1 MNTTR
6 RLLRHIVLLLAA
18 LVFASVIQFL
28 APSHAFASI
37 AHHSGGIAHAASEIG
52 KAASGAAMTEV
63 VIEPDAAQSSDGNAL
78 GCLNHH
84 KRMTGQ
90 KSGQCC
96 GSGCCV
102 AAMLAISEPQLFIAG
117 ASGANLPWAEHF
129 TLKNPVFG
137 SDRPPDFR
145 S

>member
-1 MNTTR
+1 MTAARHFLR
-6 RLLRHIVLLLAA
+6 RIVLLLAA
-18 LVFASVIQFL
+18 LVFASAIQLL

-37 AHHSGGIAHAASEIG
+37 AHHSGGITHAASEIG
-52 KAASGAAMTEV
+52 IAASGAAKTEAV
-63 VIEPDAAQSSDGNAL
+63 VEPDAAQSSDGNAL
-78 GCLNHH
+78 GCLNHP

-102 AAMLAISEPQLFIAG
+102 AAMLAISEPQIFIAG